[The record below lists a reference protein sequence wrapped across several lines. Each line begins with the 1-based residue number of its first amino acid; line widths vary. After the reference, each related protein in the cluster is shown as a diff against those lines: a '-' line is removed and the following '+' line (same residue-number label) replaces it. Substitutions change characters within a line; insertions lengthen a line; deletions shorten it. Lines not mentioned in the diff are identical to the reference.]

1 MLMKEVTKRAKILG
15 LSTLENALMQGL
27 SNEPISVSRL
37 SKRLHVPRTSIYRPL
52 KALAAR
58 GFVESVRVGKRTCWR
73 RISDELLIAAMSPI
87 LFESTRNPGDPP
99 THPEFFLHTGN
110 ESLMRLYEKLGDSK
124 GQRVLGIQ
132 PNRSAASV
140 LEVFPFDRLVKLNQR
155 IKDNGVIVEALL
167 QEDFIPFYIDLVNRK
182 GLSVKKILKAFGG
195 RAADTMYVP
204 RQFINFDSEII
215 ILPSSAYI
223 FHWSKGVAIE
233 VRNQETLGL
242 LRDLFALAKSIGHKA
257 DQNEMVQE
265 YLKSTK

>member
-1 MLMKEVTKRAKILG
+1 MKDATKRAKILG
-15 LSTLENALMQGL
+15 LSALENALMRGM
-27 SNEPISVSRL
+27 SSEAISISRL
-37 SKRLHVPRTSIYRPL
+37 SETLHVPRTSLYRPL

-73 RISDELLIAAMSPI
+73 RISDELLIASMSPI
-87 LFESTRNPGDPP
+87 LFASTRNPDDPP
-99 THPEFFLHTGN
+99 THPEFFLHIGN
-110 ESLMRLYEKLGDSK
+110 ENLMSLYERLGESK

-140 LEVFPFDRLVKLNQR
+140 LEVFPFDRLVRLNQR

-182 GLSVKKILKAFGG
+182 GLPVQQILEAFGG
-195 RAADTMYVP
+195 RAADTTYVP
-204 RQFINFDSEII
+204 QQFINFDSEII

-257 DQNEMVQE
+257 DQNEMVRE
-265 YLKSTK
+265 YLDSSK